1 MNRPLFDDAG
11 LVEDL
16 IGFAQK
22 HGEDSD
28 PDHEVGDLQDL
39 LRAAWKLMTPEQRR
53 AMLTDASVSNVVE
66 SATGEALL
74 QDIDDL
80 LQDEWGAVCDRFG
93 LDDSFQYTDL
103 QKLDAVNH
111 YRLEMAA
118 EPAPA
123 APVKTPAAPRRKP

>member
-1 MNRPLFDDAG
+1 MNKPLFDDAG

-16 IGFAQK
+16 IGFARK
-22 HGEDSD
+22 HGEDSE
-28 PDHEVGDLQDL
+28 PEHEVGDLQDL
-39 LRAAWKLMTPEQRR
+39 LRAAWALLTPEQRR

-74 QDIDDL
+74 QDVDDI
-80 LQDEWGAVCDRFG
+80 LQDEWDSVCDRFG
-93 LDDSFQYTDL
+93 LDYTFPFTDL

-118 EPAPA
+118 EPAPD
-123 APVKTPAAPRRKP
+123 APVKSPTPPPRKP

>member
-1 MNRPLFDDAG
+1 MKQTLFDDTA

-16 IGFAQK
+16 IGLAKK
-22 HGEDSD
+22 HGEDSE

-39 LRAAWKLMTPEQRR
+39 LRAAWAQMTPEQRR
-53 AMLTDASVSNVVE
+53 AMLTEASVSNVVE
-66 SATGEALL
+66 AATGEPLL
-74 QDIDDL
+74 LDIDDL
-80 LQDEWGAVCDRFG
+80 LQDEWSAVCDRFG